1 MTPFRLHFTFPVAGG
16 SCGCD
21 YVVWPND
28 QILTAGSSSAS
39 GSADPRGLRI
49 RAARITGALD
59 LKHVHPAVGVALI
72 DCAFDQVVE
81 LQDAYLPWL
90 TLTGSRVPGL
100 VADRLQTDGELKL
113 DNGFS
118 VEGNNERGIV
128 RLVAA
133 HIRGQLDLSGA
144 HLSNKSGP
152 ALVAD
157 RIQIDGTMCLKNMFQ
172 ATGAGEDGTLRL
184 PESHIAGQL
193 IMSGSGLRNE
203 SGPAFV
209 GEQLVVDGAVSMAEP
224 FIAAGHGDAGTIRL
238 TSATL
243 GSEFSLAGAR
253 LSNDSGPALSAD
265 GLHVATDLALTG
277 KFQATGHGERGAVR
291 MTGAHIEGQFDA
303 SDARLTN
310 PTGPALSARDLHVG
324 ESLYIGEGF
333 TAHGDG
339 KWGAVRLTGATI
351 AGQLVANEARLQ
363 NNTGPALCAERL
375 HALSD
380 VELADDVTMTGEI
393 RFQGSVIDG
402 KLDLTGVKA
411 LRRDGCILD
420 LSAART
426 KQVLLPPTLI
436 CTDVHNHAWGDTA
449 STNLAGFTYTQFT
462 DVDAERWLGI
472 LRHHTVKYSPQP
484 YQQLALLLKSYGH
497 DNQARTVLR
506 AQQDDLRARGDLGP

>member
-1 MTPFRLHFTFPVAGG
+1 MRLRLRRMAKRSDPDRRIELSNAVRRGIE
-16 SCGCD
+16 
-21 YVVWPND
+21 VVYSDLDVKALSVTHEPAHL
-28 QILTAGSSSAS
+28 IPASTIRRVLLCAAS

-184 PESHIAGQL
+184 PESHIASQL

-224 FIAAGHGDAGTIRL
+224 FIAAGHGDAEP
-238 TSATL
+238 SA
-243 GSEFSLAGAR
+243 
-253 LSNDSGPALSAD
+253 
-265 GLHVATDLALTG
+265 
-277 KFQATGHGERGAVR
+277 
-291 MTGAHIEGQFDA
+291 
-303 SDARLTN
+303 
-310 PTGPALSARDLHVG
+310 
-324 ESLYIGEGF
+324 
-333 TAHGDG
+333 
-339 KWGAVRLTGATI
+339 
-351 AGQLVANEARLQ
+351 
-363 NNTGPALCAERL
+363 
-375 HALSD
+375 
-380 VELADDVTMTGEI
+380 
-393 RFQGSVIDG
+393 
-402 KLDLTGVKA
+402 
-411 LRRDGCILD
+411 
-420 LSAART
+420 
-426 KQVLLPPTLI
+426 
-436 CTDVHNHAWGDTA
+436 
-449 STNLAGFTYTQFT
+449 
-462 DVDAERWLGI
+462 
-472 LRHHTVKYSPQP
+472 
-484 YQQLALLLKSYGH
+484 
-497 DNQARTVLR
+497 
-506 AQQDDLRARGDLGP
+506 